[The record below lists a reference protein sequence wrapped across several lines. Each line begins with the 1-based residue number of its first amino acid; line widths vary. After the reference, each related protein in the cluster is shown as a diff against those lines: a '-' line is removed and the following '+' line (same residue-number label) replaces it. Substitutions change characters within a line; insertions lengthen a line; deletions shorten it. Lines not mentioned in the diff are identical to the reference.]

1 MTAAATTGSLRRDR
15 IVLLVAAAACVAA
28 PLAVALDAPARVRFV
43 WLLLVFCFAP
53 GAALVPL
60 LRGSM
65 DIGLVVG
72 TSLGVVVLSAEV
84 MLWLDLWHPEQAT
97 YVLAL
102 ACLPLIVVHLI
113 RLMSVPTVDVE
124 VIVVDVGPRV
134 FTE

>member
-84 MLWLDLWHPEQAT
+84 ILWLDLWHPEQAT

-124 VIVVDVGPRV
+124 VIVVDDGPPE

>member
-84 MLWLDLWHPEQAT
+84 ILWLDLWHPEQAT

-124 VIVVDVGPRV
+124 VIVVDDGPPE
-134 FTE
+134 FTD